1 MRRILLASLLAVM
14 LVFWGCEKPGEE
26 EKEVPTD
33 GTSWEI
39 IHTNHSVLP
48 TLFAGYISSD
58 GQRIFLFGDKGF
70 FAVSTDGGFTWTT
83 DTVADMAD
91 SGYSIRCADF
101 ADENTGVIGGD
112 MTIYRTTDGGATW
125 TLVASQADFGE
136 ARVRKIKY
144 VGNGKFYA
152 IAGANFL
159 RSTDYGATWE
169 VVHIDYLDSTS
180 YGLMSFDFVDEDNG
194 YMITSGPVN
203 FATTDGGLT
212 WIPERTEMGF
222 HGYDVDA
229 ADDGTYFVCGDTTKI
244 AYRTVS
250 VSDTDTTVSWTTV
263 PISPTLTHPEAYLLE
278 GMRIE
283 GSLGIAVGNDGLVI
297 ISTDGGETWQRTD
310 APGTYAD
317 FSYVALAGD
326 YALAVGLDNI
336 RAEGFATLGTSNLSV
351 WKGVSYGTRMELD
364 DMVFVDEQTGFFV
377 GKELSLFKT
386 YDGGLTL
393 YQRPL
398 VAEHNVSV
406 SGIDFGDDLHGV
418 AVGSDGAIF
427 TTSDG
432 GETWTTVPEENIPY
446 DTDIDHINKVRFVD
460 PTTVYA
466 VGTDIDGNGI
476 FLRSSDAGENWEVIQ
491 TGYNIELLNLDF
503 LSPTVGWIVGEMGT
517 VLKTTDGGDTWEQ
530 LPTGTNAGLN
540 AVDFID
546 ENHGWACGSFAI
558 LKTTDGGQN
567 WQVAQIEDNLFA
579 LFHDIVFVD
588 QNTGW
593 IVGDFGYILHTVDG
607 GETWYRQAAGM
618 TESDLYAI
626 YALDATH
633 IWACGELG
641 TILKLVP

>member
-70 FAVSTDGGFTWTT
+70 FAVSADGGLTWTT

-91 SGYSIRCADF
+91 SGYSIRCVDF
-101 ADENTGVIGGD
+101 SDENTGVIGGD
-112 MTIYRTTDGGATW
+112 MTIYRTTDGGETW

-136 ARVRKIKY
+136 ARVRKVKY

-152 IAGANFL
+152 IASANFL

-169 VVHIDYLDSTS
+169 IIHIDYLDSTS
-180 YGLMSFDFVDEDNG
+180 YGLMSFDFADEDNG

-278 GMRIE
+278 SIRIE
-283 GSLGIAVGNDGLVI
+283 GSLGIAVGNDGLVVV
-297 ISTDGGETWQRTD
+297 STDGGETWQRTD

-326 YALAVGLDNI
+326 YALVVGLDNI
-336 RAEGFATLGTSNLSV
+336 RAEGFATLGTSNFSV

-398 VAEHNVSV
+398 VAE
-406 SGIDFGDDLHGV
+406 
-418 AVGSDGAIF
+418 
-427 TTSDG
+427 
-432 GETWTTVPEENIPY
+432 
-446 DTDIDHINKVRFVD
+446 
-460 PTTVYA
+460 
-466 VGTDIDGNGI
+466 
-476 FLRSSDAGENWEVIQ
+476 
-491 TGYNIELLNLDF
+491 
-503 LSPTVGWIVGEMGT
+503 
-517 VLKTTDGGDTWEQ
+517 
-530 LPTGTNAGLN
+530 
-540 AVDFID
+540 
-546 ENHGWACGSFAI
+546 
-558 LKTTDGGQN
+558 
-567 WQVAQIEDNLFA
+567 
-579 LFHDIVFVD
+579 
-588 QNTGW
+588 
-593 IVGDFGYILHTVDG
+593 
-607 GETWYRQAAGM
+607 
-618 TESDLYAI
+618 
-626 YALDATH
+626 
-633 IWACGELG
+633 
-641 TILKLVP
+641 